1 MHRARTTKRD
11 GEGLLNALSKPLTLR
26 KQGICGEVESG
37 VIEHFLLLHWP
48 KRSGS
53 PKRGRMERRFDL
65 TPATRR
71 QRTTLF
77 WLEASYNPAS
87 DNRQTI
93 TESCRAL
100 SCIYN
105 PCISVSVYQCIS
117 LSIKGYIMELHVV
130 AVFEIYCALE
140 PKKLGSADDAGR
152 RWKNFHGP
160 STKLLGAF

>member
-1 MHRARTTKRD
+1 MVCGSKLSGPSVHRARTTKRD
-11 GEGLLNALSKPLTLR
+11 GEGLLEAASKPLTLR
-26 KQGICGEVESG
+26 KQGGCGEVESG

-71 QRTTLF
+71 QRTTIF
-77 WLEASYNPAS
+77 WLEASSYNPTS
-87 DNRQTI
+87 DGIQTI
-93 TESCRAL
+93 PESCRAL

-117 LSIKGYIMELHVV
+117 LSIKGYILEMHVV
-130 AVFEIYCALE
+130 AMFEIYCALE
-140 PKKLGSADDAGR
+140 
-152 RWKNFHGP
+152 
-160 STKLLGAF
+160 